1 MTAGSW
7 MPPWASATSA
17 EMSSS
22 CNGASSSGPEVILS
36 ANSGQISSSVAIDTF
51 LEIPMARAKRF
62 GS

>member
-22 CNGASSSGPEVILS
+22 CTGASSSGPEVILS
-36 ANSGQISSSVAIDTF
+36 ANSGQISSSVA
-51 LEIPMARAKRF
+51 M
-62 GS
+62 GSVWSSRP